1 LLLILLLLLLLLNLL
16 QLCLKILLMGSSISL
31 RSPFMQSVAVRRHR
45 QLNSRIHNL
54 TLQQYKVQRREVN
67 SVAKSTVEEG
77 ELVHGQA
84 RASA

>member
-1 LLLILLLLLLLLNLL
+1 
-16 QLCLKILLMGSSISL
+16 
-31 RSPFMQSVAVRRHR
+31 MQSVAVRRDR
-45 QLNSRIHNL
+45 QSNSRIHNS